1 MNIIKDKLLKEGY
14 IVIIFA
20 IIFKV
25 VYSDTTFFWDSINC
39 LSRIAH
45 LIYDN
50 DLSYFVYDKFYDNGD
65 PHIIHFYLATIW
77 TLFGKNLFVTHMAF
91 LPFTVGCF
99 YQVLVLVKNT
109 FKNHD
114 EKGLFTPILI
124 SCLITIADTSFLT
137 QTILLG
143 TDVCIIFFSLLT
155 INQIIKDKK
164 KLISLCFICLL
175 ITRRGMIISAT
186 LMIFY
191 FLNHILKNK
200 ENNNIKN
207 LLKHLLPT
215 LPAILLVIVFIIL
228 RLKNTGW
235 FFTSEDNAWAG
246 TGDIVNLHQFIKNVI
261 VLIWKNI
268 DFGRFILWF
277 FLIYTTLRY
286 GFRSLISDET
296 KPLWLCYI
304 LLQISF
310 SLVTLPITN
319 PFGTRYFITQFVL
332 LSVIVSK
339 ILYDNYNK
347 KIYKITM
354 TIIFITLFSGSFWLY
369 PEKIAMNWDCTLKHL
384 SFYELRNECFEY
396 MKEKNIKYSDIT
408 SGFCIYGNQ
417 EYIDL
422 IKEERIIENKENEK
436 KFYIYS
442 NICNES
448 DEKID
453 YLNSQFKEVKEFSK
467 NGIFIKILTK

>member
-1 MNIIKDKLLKEGY
+1 
-14 IVIIFA
+14 
-20 IIFKV
+20 
-25 VYSDTTFFWDSINC
+25 
-39 LSRIAH
+39 
-45 LIYDN
+45 
-50 DLSYFVYDKFYDNGD
+50 
-65 PHIIHFYLATIW
+65 LATIW

-109 FKNHD
+109 FKNYD

-261 VLIWKNI
+261 VLIWK
-268 DFGRFILWF
+268 
-277 FLIYTTLRY
+277 TLNSEDLFY
-286 GFRSLISDET
+286 GFS
-296 KPLWLCYI
+296 
-304 LLQISF
+304 
-310 SLVTLPITN
+310 
-319 PFGTRYFITQFVL
+319 
-332 LSVIVSK
+332 
-339 ILYDNYNK
+339 
-347 KIYKITM
+347 
-354 TIIFITLFSGSFWLY
+354 
-369 PEKIAMNWDCTLKHL
+369 
-384 SFYELRNECFEY
+384 
-396 MKEKNIKYSDIT
+396 
-408 SGFCIYGNQ
+408 
-417 EYIDL
+417 
-422 IKEERIIENKENEK
+422 
-436 KFYIYS
+436 
-442 NICNES
+442 
-448 DEKID
+448 
-453 YLNSQFKEVKEFSK
+453 
-467 NGIFIKILTK
+467 